1 MKRKQKLAV
10 LCIGIAGIAVG
21 AAGVLGYRYAST
33 DPKKLSQKEMETL
46 SISREEITIP
56 GLTKEYHLFFLADS
70 HISLCDDRDP
80 EVQEKADARQAAFVN
95 GEGISSWETFD
106 RLVCASNTL
115 GSDLF
120 IMGGDIIDSA
130 MYASIDYLKTEL
142 DKLDAPYLYS
152 LGNHDFEYGEEY
164 FSAIAYE
171 EYLPRLG
178 EVTTE
183 ETYQIR
189 EYEDLI
195 LFSANDKNNQIDR
208 GTVDGLKQAMEKGKP
223 IVLILHVPLEP
234 LTGDTA
240 LLDETIRVWGASKKG
255 KSKVIIGKDGCKPK
269 TDTEEFIDL
278 VTGADSQVKL
288 VLGGHIHFYHRD
300 QLTDTLT
307 QIVTGAAYENHALYV
322 SLRPE

>member
-1 MKRKQKLAV
+1 MKKKRRLT
-10 LCIGIAGIAVG
+10 IFGISITVIAAGIAAVI
-21 AAGVLGYRYAST
+21 GYRCLGT

-195 LFSANDKNNQIDR
+195 IFSANDKNNQIDQS
-208 GTVDGLKQAMEKGKP
+208 TVDGLKLAMEKDKP
-223 IVLILHVPLEP
+223 VILVLHVPLEP
-234 LTGDTA
+234 LTQDTA
-240 LLDETIRVWGASKKG
+240 LLDETIRVWGASKAG
-255 KSKVIIGKDGCKPK
+255 RSKVIIGKDGCRPK
-269 TDTEEFIDL
+269 QATQEFIKL
-278 VTGADSQVKL
+278 VTAENSPVKL
-288 VLGGHIHFYHRD
+288 VLGGHIHFYHKD

-307 QIVTGAAYENHALYV
+307 QIVTGAAYEKNALYV
-322 SLRPE
+322 TLKPE